1 MASYKW
7 ARANNA
13 CEHLRFE
20 ATEGNSGREW
30 EKWADAVSKVYL
42 RHRVL
47 ALPDVSCKC
56 VYFCVPRTTY
66 IKKFIHSSIKM
77 IVFIIKFHCLCF
89 CVPQKQN

>member
-20 ATEGNSGREW
+20 ATEGSSVREW

-56 VYFCVPRTTY
+56 VHLCATNYAHSL
-66 IKKFIHSSIKM
+66 IHS
-77 IVFIIKFHCLCF
+77 FINQHDCF
-89 CVPQKQN
+89 YN